1 MKKFVFLF
9 FFGTV
14 SMVFSQEETLLK
26 GQLVFSS
33 MNTSAINIVNL
44 STRIGTTNN
53 SQGEFSIAVRLG
65 DELLFS
71 SVQYEPY
78 RLLVT
83 QEIFEKPWVLVKLMP
98 AVNELKAVTISN
110 IDLSGSLNTD
120 MNSVKTQKY
129 YNNVSFGIPM
139 PAPKPT
145 VEERR
150 LYTATTGGPGI
161 IPLTLILN
169 AISGRLKMLKKL
181 DEFAKKD
188 RLIEKARQTMTTD
201 FFVSECGIPE
211 MYISSFLYFCAED
224 DNFKNR
230 VEQNH
235 KLQLVEFFK
244 EKSLGYKENRGW

>member
-33 MNTSAINIVNL
+33 MNISAINIVNL
-44 STRIGTTNN
+44 SSRIGTTNN
-53 SQGEFSIAVRLG
+53 SKGEFSIVVRLG

-98 AVNELKAVTISN
+98 AVNELNAVTISN
-110 IDLSGSLNTD
+110 IELSGSLNTD
-120 MNSVKTQKY
+120 LNNVKLEEY
-129 YNNVSFGIPM
+129 YNNASFGMPM
-139 PAPKPT
+139 SAPELT
-145 VEERR
+145 AEERR
-150 LYTATTGGPGI
+150 LYTASSGGPVGLI
-161 IPLTLILN
+161 INI
-169 AISGRLKMLKKL
+169 ISGRLKMLKKL

-188 RLIEKARQTMTTD
+188 KLIEKARQTMTTD